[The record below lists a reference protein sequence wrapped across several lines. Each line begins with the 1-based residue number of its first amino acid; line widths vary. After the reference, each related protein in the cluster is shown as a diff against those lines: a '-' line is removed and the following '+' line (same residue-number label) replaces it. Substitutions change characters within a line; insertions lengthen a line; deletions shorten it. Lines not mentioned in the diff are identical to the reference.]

1 MKIIRLKDGTQVSSA
16 PSCAAAF
23 GNFDGV
29 HAGHRALLGEVV
41 RISSESGGLLAPAVW
56 TLRGFKFGDGK
67 KLTSFS
73 EKCSLFRDAGIEY
86 LFTDNY
92 ESVRNLSPYEFISNH
107 VIGKM
112 NCFHSVRCFGQF

>member
-1 MKIIRLKDGTQVSSA
+1 MQNEKLNLSISVPKLFFSLKIRAAGERKNLFAVKGNSLIMKIIRLKDGTQVSSA

-67 KLTSFS
+67 KLYI
-73 EKCSLFRDAGIEY
+73 L
-86 LFTDNY
+86 L
-92 ESVRNLSPYEFISNH
+92 
-107 VIGKM
+107 
-112 NCFHSVRCFGQF
+112 